1 MKKFKKT
8 LLDLLPWLAGTAMLS
23 FAAGFASGA
32 EIARCAQTAEA
43 EDACESLYANYDG
56 DYDAPLRVSVSDW
69 QEF

>member
-43 EDACESLYANYDG
+43 EDACESLYADSTA
-56 DYDAPLRVSVSDW
+56 DYTIPLRVSVSDW

>member
-32 EIARCAQTAEA
+32 EIARYTTSAETD
-43 EDACESLYANYDG
+43 EACESLYAHYDG
-56 DYDAPLRVSVSDW
+56 DYDEAIRVTVSDW
-69 QEF
+69 REF

>member
-32 EIARCAQTAEA
+32 EIARCTKTTEA
-43 EDACESLYANYDG
+43 EDACESLYANYDA
-56 DYDAPLRVSVSDW
+56 DYDVPLRISVSDLR
-69 QEF
+69 EF

>member
-32 EIARCAQTAEA
+32 EIARCTRTTEAEA
-43 EDACESLYANYDG
+43 TCESLYADCAA
-56 DYDAPLRVSVSDW
+56 DYTVPLRVSVSDW
-69 QEF
+69 REF